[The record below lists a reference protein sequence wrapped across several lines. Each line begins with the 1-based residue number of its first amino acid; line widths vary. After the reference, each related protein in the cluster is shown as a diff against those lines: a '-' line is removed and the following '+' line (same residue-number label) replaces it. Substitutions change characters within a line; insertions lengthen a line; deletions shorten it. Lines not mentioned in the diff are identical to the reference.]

1 MENEELDYDLDH
13 VRSYLKHASWLNIS
27 SVAFYCNVKNNV
39 ISDFINKTGRNGNA
53 VGLKQGR
60 QELFKFL
67 KMETT
72 YDPTQQYD
80 PIV

>member
-1 MENEELDYDLDH
+1 MENQELDFDIDH
-13 VRSYLKHASWLNIS
+13 VRTFLKHAFWLNYS
-27 SVAFYCNVKNNV
+27 SVAFYCNVNQKV
-39 ISDFINKTGRNGNA
+39 ISDFVNKKDRNGKPI
-53 VGLKQGR
+53 GLGQGK

-80 PIV
+80 PII